1 MSVKALENKMALP
14 TKDWGINDQSD
25 LYEDESG
32 RQVANFV
39 IGVNLNPNNEVVG
52 YIQEPIYTDL
62 VTALQSGQKGFS
74 TLININQ
81 VPPVIIRYDK
91 QVLIHNDQV
100 VKHIENIKNAL
111 DDIPTDVIISS
122 LAELRIKKASR
133 RKADEIRVLEY
144 MVKSKT
150 NISYNN
156 GLIEYVVRNLIY
168 GAMEDKLGIN
178 DMLQKMSQDESIR
191 FIGAVMEYTLT
202 ESTSDERLAALLEN
216 HNIEDIEETLN
227 RAITYKYFLD
237 LL

>member
-14 TKDWGINDQSD
+14 TKDWGINDQND

-32 RQVANFV
+32 RQEANFV

-168 GAMEDKLGIN
+168 SAMEDKLGIN

>member
-122 LAELRIKKASR
+122 LVELRIKKASR

-168 GAMEDKLGIN
+168 SAMEDKLGIN

>member
-1 MSVKALENKMALP
+1 M
-14 TKDWGINDQSD
+14 
-25 LYEDESG
+25 
-32 RQVANFV
+32 
-39 IGVNLNPNNEVVG
+39 
-52 YIQEPIYTDL
+52 
-62 VTALQSGQKGFS
+62 
-74 TLININQ
+74 
-81 VPPVIIRYDK
+81 
-91 QVLIHNDQV
+91 
-100 VKHIENIKNAL
+100 

-168 GAMEDKLGIN
+168 SAMEDKLGIN

>member
-52 YIQEPIYTDL
+52 Y
-62 VTALQSGQKGFS
+62 
-74 TLININQ
+74 
-81 VPPVIIRYDK
+81 
-91 QVLIHNDQV
+91 
-100 VKHIENIKNAL
+100 
-111 DDIPTDVIISS
+111 SS

-168 GAMEDKLGIN
+168 SAMEDKLGIN